1 LILNNKLENC
11 PVSLEGSALCFML
24 QVLVALIASF
34 LTFDSHGSELG
45 KKKVE
50 MRGIDPRTSR
60 MLSERST
67 I

>member
-1 LILNNKLENC
+1 MLNFSPGEKDASGCIRL
-11 PVSLEGSALCFML
+11 GL
-24 QVLVALIASF
+24 QNDNVFIGLKWF
-34 LTFDSHGSELG
+34 YFY
-45 KKKVE
+45 KKVE